1 MIVCRRPTPI
11 QAEAMPLILGGG
23 DVMAAAETGS
33 GKTGAFALPVLQIV
47 YEARIHEMTTSGQR
61 ERARGG
67 GGEGDDEGEG
77 GGSVQVPVRLDPDD
91 RTDGMAITPDGRA
104 CQSRSEHRWEGCR
117 ATGGAAAGCVYY
129 EATVKDEGLCRIG
142 WATSSASLDI
152 GTDKFSFG
160 YGGTGKKSHGKQFE
174 TYGEPFG
181 KGDVIGCWLDC
192 ESGTL
197 GYTKNGQQ
205 LGAAYTVPRPLG
217 RSGNNG
223 RPLFPAFSLKN
234 AELTVNFGG
243 TPFKHPLPPP
253 FTPLQST
260 QKIAKSN
267 MNSDSNSNS
276 SHPLALVLEPSRDLA
291 EQTFENICMFSKYLL
306 KPSISAVLL
315 IGGSPP
321 APQIKALAA
330 GVDIVV
336 GTPGRVVD
344 LVEKGS
350 LVLDTIKFFV
360 LDEADRLLDTG
371 NKDAILNLF
380 RRFPK
385 AGTGIARLQVLLFSA
400 TLHSPEVR
408 MLGSKICD
416 APILVD
422 LKGKETI
429 PETVDHLVVMVDPA
443 EDKTWLQSTPT
454 VWTDAVHALDPPP
467 SPTSS
472 TPEAWSQAV
481 KTLKPRLLRRLV
493 DSLQIDQAL
502 IFCRTNFDCDN
513 LEKFLNTVW
522 KTGSDDEAS
531 RDAVK
536 RQRRNLT
543 AESTSTPHS
552 PYSCLV
558 LAGARSVEE
567 RKAALRAFKSGEVRF
582 LIATDVAAR
591 GIDIQGLPCIINMT
605 LPDKSEDYIH
615 RVGRVGRA
623 EARGLAIS
631 FVSTVPEKVWY
642 CTVKGLKP
650 WLKPDRKNTKT
661 TAEKGGHTVWQ
672 EEWKMLQDVEARLNL
687 EVPKLSPGDFSLPY
701 EIAARMHSQSGSL
714 GGEAKYGQNRSGI
727 EAEFARDV
735 AKRAQALQP
744 ALRKLSELEHQA
756 QASFFALQHR
766 WAGKLIKQ

>member
-1 MIVCRRPTPI
+1 
-11 QAEAMPLILGGG
+11 
-23 DVMAAAETGS
+23 MAAAETGS

-47 YEARIHEMTTSGQR
+47 YEARIQEALTSRQLS
-61 ERARGG
+61 ERASDAIMGEADERG
-67 GGEGDDEGEG
+67 
-77 GGSVQVPVRLDPDD
+77 QTVRLDPDD
-91 RTDGMAITPDGRA
+91 RTDGMAISPTGHA

-129 EATVKDEGLCRIG
+129 EATVMDEGLCRIG

-174 TYGEPFG
+174 SYGEPFG

-197 GYTKNGQQ
+197 GYTKNGRQ
-205 LGAAYTVPRPLG
+205 LGIAYSVPRPLG
-217 RSGNNG
+217 RSGTKNG

-234 AELTVNFGG
+234 AELTVNFGA
-243 TPFKHPLPPP
+243 TPFIHPLPSP

-260 QKIAKSN
+260 QQIAKLTTNSTSTSN
-267 MNSDSNSNS
+267 QK
-276 SHPLALVLEPSRDLA
+276 HPFALILEPSRDLA
-291 EQTFENICMFSKYLL
+291 EQTHENIRMFSKYLL
-306 KPSISAVLL
+306 KPSISSVLL

-321 APQIKALAA
+321 APQIKELAL

-350 LVLDTIKFFV
+350 LVLDSIKFFV

-385 AGTGIARLQVLLFSA
+385 SGTGISRLQVLLFSA

-408 MLGSKICD
+408 TLGSKICE

-422 LKGKETI
+422 LKGKESI
-429 PETVDHLVVMVDPA
+429 PETVDHLVVMVDPE

-454 VWTDAVHALDPPP
+454 VWTDAVHALEPTP

-472 TPEAWSQAV
+472 SPEAGSQAV
-481 KTLKPRLLRRLV
+481 KILKPRLLRRLI
-493 DSLQIDQAL
+493 DSLQIEQAL

-513 LEKFLNTVW
+513 LENFLNSLGQ
-522 KTGSDDEAS
+522 GSVDGRE
-531 RDAVK
+531 AVK
-536 RQRRNLT
+536 RQRRSLA
-543 AESTSTPHS
+543 AELSSGPQS

-567 RKAALRAFKSGEVRF
+567 RKAALKAFKSGEVRF

-591 GIDIQGLPCIINMT
+591 GIDIQGLPYVINMT

-623 EARGLAIS
+623 DSRGLAIS
-631 FVSTVPEKVWY
+631 FVSTVPEKVWF
-642 CTVKGLKP
+642 CTMKGLKP
-650 WLKPDRKNTKT
+650 WLKPDKKNTKT
-661 TAEKGGHTVWQ
+661 TDKGGHTVWQ
-672 EEWKMLQDVEARLNL
+672 EERKMLQDVQDRLKL
-687 EVPKLSPGDFSLPY
+687 KVPELPPGDFLLPPA
-701 EIAARMHSQSGSL
+701 IAARVHQQPSG
-714 GGEAKYGQNRSGI
+714 GDGAEAKYGQNRSG
-727 EAEFARDV
+727 ADAQFARDV
-735 AKRAQALQP
+735 ALRTQALQP
-744 ALRKLSELEHQA
+744 ALARLSELEHQA
-756 QASFFALQHR
+756 QASFFALQR
-766 WAGKLIKQ
+766 PFII